1 LEKVIVNCETGEQ
14 ITVAMTAEEIAEMQK
29 LADAE
34 LAAQEAASLEAER
47 IMALKSS
54 AKEKLVAGQPL
65 TEDEAAVL
73 VF

>member
-1 LEKVIVNCETGEQ
+1 
-14 ITVAMTAEEIAEMQK
+14 MTAEEIAEMQK

>member
-1 LEKVIVNCETGEQ
+1 MEKVIVNCETGEQ